1 MGTFVNF
8 AGLILADDVTE
19 PVLEGT
25 KLSVTGISAAFEE
38 TGLDVAMLDVP
49 GDFGTFT
56 DCFKLVIGTGEELA
70 ALIIDLDTE
79 TDGDCLYVSDF
90 PDLKGYAIL
99 LSDWLA
105 SFVEAVQVAFDFDV
119 NDEDKDGLD
128 GNNEGL
134 DTEFLGGLDGN
145 EITILGDNDEVV
157 KFVEG
162 ELFSDN
168 DELLGDNEVETP
180 DLP

>member
-1 MGTFVNF
+1 M
-8 AGLILADDVTE
+8 
-19 PVLEGT
+19 
-25 KLSVTGISAAFEE
+25 E
-38 TGLDVAMLDVP
+38 T
-49 GDFGTFT
+49 
-56 DCFKLVIGTGEELA
+56 
-70 ALIIDLDTE
+70 
-79 TDGDCLYVSDF
+79 
-90 PDLKGYAIL
+90 
-99 LSDWLA
+99 
-105 SFVEAVQVAFDFDV
+105 VQVSFDV

-145 EITILGDNDEVV
+145 EITILGDDDELV

-180 DLP
+180 DLKKK